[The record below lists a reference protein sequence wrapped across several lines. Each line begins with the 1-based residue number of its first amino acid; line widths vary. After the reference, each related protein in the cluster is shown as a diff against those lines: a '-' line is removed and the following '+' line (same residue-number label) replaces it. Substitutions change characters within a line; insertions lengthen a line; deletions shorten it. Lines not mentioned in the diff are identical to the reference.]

1 MKAFCLLAQN
11 VQMERVF
18 KACDR
23 NVAAMNAK
31 VVALKEL
38 HAGYER
44 DLLAAAMADSD
55 GEEAGVEDA
64 S

>member
-11 VQMERVF
+11 VHIERVF

-23 NVAAMNAK
+23 NMAAMNAK

-44 DLLAAAMADSD
+44 DLLAAAMAEESD
-55 GEEAGVEDA
+55 GEEEG
-64 S
+64 